1 MRNLEDRVND
11 IREMLLETIKNCRRS
26 FSIIEENLSTETF
39 NQVSY
44 GEAKMIEEK
53 VNRFES
59 QVEKEVVKTIARFQP
74 VALNLRFLISV
85 IKMGITF
92 ERINDLSINIL
103 KVMKH
108 SESISSYKNGRISE
122 MLSKVQNM
130 FSLFSKSYFEE
141 NLSFAYLIL
150 SMDEEVN
157 TFKYNIIKKLDK
169 METIE
174 KKHIEEL
181 FIAQHLER
189 IGDSIK
195 NLAEMTVYIYNGVD
209 IRHKLELIDSGMEN
223 EASSAEI

>member
-11 IREMLLETIKNCRRS
+11 IREMLLETIENCRRS
-26 FSIIEENLSTETF
+26 FNIIEENLNKETF

-85 IKMGITF
+85 IKMGVTF

-122 MLSKVQNM
+122 MLLKVQNM

-141 NLSFAYLIL
+141 NLSSAYLIL

-209 IRHKLELIDSGMEN
+209 IRHKLELIDSGIEN
-223 EASSAEI
+223 EANSAEI

>member
-122 MLSKVQNM
+122 MLLKVQNM

-209 IRHKLELIDSGMEN
+209 IRHKLELIDSRIEN
-223 EASSAEI
+223 EANSAEI

>member
-26 FSIIEENLSTETF
+26 FNIIEENLSTETF

-122 MLSKVQNM
+122 MLLKVQNM

-195 NLAEMTVYIYNGVD
+195 NLAEMIVYIYNGVD
-209 IRHKLELIDSGMEN
+209 IRHKLELIDSRIEN
-223 EASSAEI
+223 EANSAEI

>member
-1 MRNLEDRVND
+1 
-11 IREMLLETIKNCRRS
+11 
-26 FSIIEENLSTETF
+26 
-39 NQVSY
+39 
-44 GEAKMIEEK
+44 
-53 VNRFES
+53 
-59 QVEKEVVKTIARFQP
+59 
-74 VALNLRFLISV
+74 
-85 IKMGITF
+85 
-92 ERINDLSINIL
+92 
-103 KVMKH
+103 MKH

-122 MLSKVQNM
+122 MLLKVQNM

-141 NLSFAYLIL
+141 NLSSAYLIL

-209 IRHKLELIDSGMEN
+209 IRHKLELIDSGIEN
-223 EASSAEI
+223 EANSAEI

>member
-59 QVEKEVVKTIARFQP
+59 QVEKEVVKTLARFQP

-209 IRHKLELIDSGMEN
+209 IRHKLELIDSRIEN
-223 EASSAEI
+223 EANSAEI

>member
-59 QVEKEVVKTIARFQP
+59 QVEKEVVKTLARFQP

-122 MLSKVQNM
+122 MLLKVQNM

-174 KKHIEEL
+174 KKHIE
-181 FIAQHLER
+181 
-189 IGDSIK
+189 
-195 NLAEMTVYIYNGVD
+195 
-209 IRHKLELIDSGMEN
+209 
-223 EASSAEI
+223 